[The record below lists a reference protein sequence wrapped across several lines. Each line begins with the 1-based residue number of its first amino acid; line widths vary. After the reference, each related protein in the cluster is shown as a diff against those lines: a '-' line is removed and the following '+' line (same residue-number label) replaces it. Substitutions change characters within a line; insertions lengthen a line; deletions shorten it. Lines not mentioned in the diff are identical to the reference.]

1 MDTPDNRTLDRESPL
16 PLWAQLYQDLTSRLR
31 AGEFAGDFP
40 AEGDLA
46 AAYGIS
52 RNTVREAMRRLRD
65 DGVVIAGRGRRPR
78 TALSTIEQP
87 LGAIYSL
94 FASVEAA
101 GLDQQSVVR
110 ALDVRADDAVA
121 ARLGLAA
128 TTPLFYLERLRLAAG
143 EPLAIDRVWLPGDVG
158 APLVDVDFSHTS
170 LYREL
175 RDRSGLTLTTAREQ
189 IRAVVPSREDRRL
202 LAIGADNAAL
212 AIDRLSNVADR
223 PVEWR
228 RTIIR
233 GDAFT
238 LVADFSAR
246 TGFQFDFATADN
258 NADPAPE
265 TPSAATA
272 PRQPR

>member
-1 MDTPDNRTLDRESPL
+1 MGTPDDRVLDRESPL
-16 PLWAQLYQDLTSRLR
+16 PLWAQLYEDLTSRLR

-65 DGVVIAGRGRRPR
+65 DGVVISGRGRRPR
-78 TALSTIEQP
+78 AALSMIHQP

-110 ALDVRADDAVA
+110 ALDLRDDRAVA

-128 TTPLFYLERLRLAAG
+128 ATTLLYLERLRLAAG
-143 EPLAIDRVWLPGDVG
+143 EPLAIDRVWLPGDV
-158 APLVDVDFSHTS
+158 AAQLLDVDFSHTS

-175 RDRSGLTLTTAREQ
+175 HDRIGIRLTTAREQ

-202 LAIGADNAAL
+202 LALSADQAAL

-228 RTIIR
+228 QTIIR
-233 GDAFT
+233 GDAFA

-246 TGFQFDFATADN
+246 TGFQFDFATDDAATD
-258 NADPAPE
+258 AAPGPS
-265 TPSAATA
+265 PSATM
-272 PRQPR
+272 P